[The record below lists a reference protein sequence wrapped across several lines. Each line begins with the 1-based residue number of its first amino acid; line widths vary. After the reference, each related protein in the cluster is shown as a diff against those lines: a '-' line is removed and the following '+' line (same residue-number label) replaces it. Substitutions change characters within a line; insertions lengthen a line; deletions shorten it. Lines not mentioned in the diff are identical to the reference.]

1 MISNP
6 VMQILLTVAVVAV
19 VIGLLRAKKPAT
31 AKVVINDEE
40 ESIDIRRK

>member
-6 VMQILLTVAVVAV
+6 LTQIILTVAVVAV

-31 AKVVINDEE
+31 AKVVVNDNE